1 MSFQMIV
8 TVKQVPD
15 TQQISG
21 EAMTPEGTVNRS
33 VLPAIVNP
41 EDLNALEEALKI
53 KDRYGG
59 HITVISMGPPSAAEA
74 LKECYY
80 RGADK
85 LILLSD
91 RKFAGSDTL
100 ATSLTLA
107 YAIKKI
113 GHFDI
118 VFCGRQAI
126 DGDTAQVGPQLAEKL
141 SINQITGI
149 TSVLEVQHD
158 FIKVERS
165 SEYGFEYLKSP
176 YPVLIS
182 VTNSANDPRS
192 PSAARMLG
200 YARMKFYRPDTDEK
214 ERDLPEK
221 LKSETRNFQL
231 WDMQDI
237 GADPLLCGLKG
248 SPTMVKKVENIVLE
262 ANDIRNIDNSD
273 EGINSLIHEL
283 LADHIIG

>member
-1 MSFQMIV
+1 MSFRMIV

-21 EAMTPEGTVNRS
+21 EAMTSEGTVNRS

-53 KDRYGG
+53 KETYGG
-59 HITVISMGPPSAAEA
+59 HITVISMGPPSARDA
-74 LKECYY
+74 LKQCYY

-107 YAIKKI
+107 YAIKKT
-113 GHFDI
+113 GPFDI
-118 VFCGRQAI
+118 IFCGRQAI

-141 SINQITGI
+141 LINQITGI
-149 TSVLEVQHD
+149 TSVLEVQRD
-158 FIKVERS
+158 FLKVERS
-165 SEYGFEYLKSP
+165 TEYGFEYLKSS
-176 YPVLIS
+176 YPVLIT
-182 VTNSANDPRS
+182 VTGSANDPRS
-192 PSAARMLG
+192 PSAAKMLG
-200 YARMKFYRPDTDEK
+200 YRKMKFYRSCIPDK
-214 ERDLPEK
+214 EREIPEK
-221 LKSETRNFQL
+221 LKGESSNFLL
-231 WDMQDI
+231 WELADI
-237 GADPLLCGLKG
+237 GLDPVLCGLKG

-262 ANDIRNIDNSD
+262 ANEIANIENTD